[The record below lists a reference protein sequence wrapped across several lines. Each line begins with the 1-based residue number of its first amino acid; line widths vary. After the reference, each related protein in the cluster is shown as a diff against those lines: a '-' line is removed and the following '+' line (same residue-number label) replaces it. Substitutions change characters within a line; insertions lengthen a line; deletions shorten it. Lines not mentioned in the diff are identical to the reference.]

1 MYCCTALYCAVLYC
15 TVLYCRVLLYC
26 TVLYCTVLQSTAVPG
41 SDEAGGDHCA
51 ARAPRDAGEVVLDVH
66 AGLDVRHELHHHD
79 RAHRV
84 EKLAEGKLF
93 RNYEN
98 DN

>member
-1 MYCCTALYCAVLYC
+1 MSSVFLYCAAVLYC
-15 TVLYCRVLLYC
+15 TVLYC
-26 TVLYCTVLQSTAVPG
+26 TVLHCTVLQSTAVPG

-79 RAHRV
+79 RGHRV

>member
-1 MYCCTALYCAVLYC
+1 MQC
-15 TVLYCRVLLYC
+15 
-26 TVLYCTVLQSTAVPG
+26 TAVPG

-79 RAHRV
+79 RGHRV
-84 EKLAEGKLF
+84 EKLSEGKLL

-98 DN
+98 DKCILFG